1 LDKIAGPWRRSALI
15 MGAVH
20 AVLVGLLLGL
30 LVAAQP
36 GPVSFLLVRT
46 AARGQRLPALMV
58 GLAAACVDMV
68 FAAFGAAGAA
78 PLLGWPAARIA
89 LGLAGG
95 AFLVFLGLRIL
106 WSTRRI
112 SPTPPFAPEL
122 ISWRRALVTGLAVT
136 ASNPLTIASWGA
148 IFAAASVSGTA
159 DSIGEAVALILGIGT
174 ASCFWFVVL
183 ALTGGAASRRLG
195 PRSLSVVDVVCGF
208 TLTVFGV
215 LLISIMFRHA

>member
-1 LDKIAGPWRRSALI
+1 

-20 AVLVGLLLGL
+20 AVVVGLLLGV

-46 AARGQRLPALMV
+46 AARGQRLPAVMI
-58 GLAAACVDMV
+58 GLAAASVDMV
-68 FAAFGAAGAA
+68 YAALGAAGAA
-78 PLLGWPAARIA
+78 PLLRWPAGRIA

-106 WSTRRI
+106 WSTRRT
-112 SPTPPFAPEL
+112 SPGLTFAPEV

-136 ASNPLTIASWGA
+136 ASSPLTIASWGA

-159 DSIGEAVALILGIGT
+159 DSIGEAVGLILGIGT
-174 ASCFWFVVL
+174 ASCCWFVVL

-195 PRSLSVVDVVCGF
+195 PRLLSVVDVVCGF
-208 TLTVFGV
+208 SLTVFGV
-215 LLISIMFRHA
+215 LLISNVFRYA